1 VRLANIDLQPTAAAA
16 QRAET
21 AADIWRSAARQI
33 FRDGYTRSPRSTMDR
48 TLARISILAAAGFLV
63 IVLALLF
70 LAPEVDPLL
79 YGISFYALTGFGA
92 VIGVAIA
99 LVGLSAICLGFG
111 LWPSMMSVAGRI
123 GAGLLITWG
132 MFSLP
137 ASIFPLDP
145 PGAAPTL
152 SGAIH
157 DIAGLSFL
165 LAIPAVLLVEFSG
178 NVSSRRRE
186 FGRVTC
192 WLAYLIPIS
201 ALLLFA
207 FNGPFSFL
215 RIGGLI
221 QRLYWFVFT
230 AWLVFKAWQLL
241 PTRLPASA

>member
-1 VRLANIDLQPTAAAA
+1 M
-16 QRAET
+16 E
-21 AADIWRSAARQI
+21 
-33 FRDGYTRSPRSTMDR
+33 R
-48 TLARISILAAAGFLV
+48 TLARISILAASVFLV
-63 IVLALLF
+63 TVLALLF

-79 YGISFYALTGFGA
+79 YGISFYALTDFGA

-111 LWPSMMSVAGRI
+111 LWSSMVSVAGRI
-123 GAGLLITWG
+123 GAALLISWG
-132 MFSLP
+132 IFSIP

-152 SGAIH
+152 SGTIH
-157 DIAGLSFL
+157 NIAGLSFV

-178 NVSSRRRE
+178 NVGTRPSGV
-186 FGRVTC
+186 GRATY
-192 WLAYLIPIS
+192 WLAYLVPIS

-215 RIGGLI
+215 GIGGLI

-230 AWLVFKAWQLL
+230 AWLVFKARQLL
-241 PTRLPASA
+241 ATGFPASAEHRLQGTGP